1 MAAADRARGWGTVAL
16 LVLGCAAVSAVQ
28 PALLILVPLA
38 VLLAAMPPVHPG
50 RLAIGLGLGVWLFQ
64 SGGRGALWLIG
75 WGWALLVAAWF
86 LVATLAWPRA
96 RFLPRGLGAL
106 AGAVASAALFLAA
119 APEAWSR
126 VDWAFRAALRSEA
139 TDAVLVMAT
148 VLRDRPWASE
158 AMETAYRLAELR
170 AMLYP
175 ALLGLASL
183 AGLAVAWFAFERF
196 VQREPQPLAG
206 LREFWFRDELV
217 WLLVAGIA
225 LLVLPT
231 GEAAQRAGWN
241 LVAFMAGL
249 YALRGLGVLLSLA
262 GNPGRA
268 GLLLAAIVVPFL
280 YPLVVA
286 ATVMVGLTDTW
297 VDLRGRRP
305 SGDSGSG
312 ATGS

>member
-16 LVLGCAAVSAVQ
+16 LVLGCAATSAVQ
-28 PALLILVPLA
+28 PAVLILVPLV

-50 RLAIGLGLGVWLFQ
+50 RMGIGLGLGAWLFQ
-64 SGGRGALWLIG
+64 SGGRESLWLIG
-75 WGWALLVAAWF
+75 WGWALLLAAWF
-86 LVATLAWPRA
+86 LVATLARPQA
-96 RFLPRGLGAL
+96 RFLPRALGAL
-106 AGAVASAALFLAA
+106 AGAVASAALLLAA
-119 APEAWSR
+119 APGAWPR
-126 VDWAFRAALRSEA
+126 VDWAVRTSLRGEA
-139 TDAVLVMAT
+139 TDAVLVMGT
-148 VLRDRPWASE
+148 VLRDWPWAPE

-170 AMLYP
+170 AMVYP
-175 ALLGLASL
+175 ALLALASL
-183 AGLAVAWFAFERF
+183 AGLAVSWFAFQRI
-196 VQREPQPLAG
+196 VRREPRPLAG

-225 LLVLPT
+225 LLVLPA
-231 GEAAQRAGWN
+231 GGAAQRAGWN

-262 GNPGRA
+262 GMPGRA
-268 GLLLAAIVVPFL
+268 GILLAAIVVPFL
-280 YPLVVA
+280 YPLVMA

-297 VDLRGRRP
+297 VDLRGRGP